1 MTTQPEW
8 SGAVQRELDG
18 LQRSVDQRFADFSN
32 RLDKLLTLTEY
43 YADKRGLD
51 LRFTNINEKLEDSEN
66 DLRLLATEVRQSL
79 ADLRNAI
86 SNEGKERDKAFT
98 KVADERKSQFRWL
111 VSMVMIPIA
120 VAIVD
125 LVVKK

>member
-18 LQRSVDQRFADFSN
+18 LQRSVDQRFTDFSN

-66 DLRLLATEVRQSL
+66 DLRQLATEVRQSL
-79 ADLRNAI
+79 ADLRTAI
-86 SNEGKERDKAFT
+86 SNEGKERDKSFT
-98 KVADERKSQFRWL
+98 KLIDERKSQFRWL

>member
-18 LQRSVDQRFADFSN
+18 LQRSVDQRFTDFSN